1 MEKILFPPDLLN
13 RPGIWA
19 LPAEHKLMLVVL
31 ACHHSLTPCL
41 LFTPTPYACRAIP
54 LPADVIWG
62 ILTDLDQRGLAV
74 VSQDTCEAYLC
85 GSFSWHRTPAADEDT
100 PWARQVRTALAGVRD
115 SRVAEAIRAD
125 LDRYL
130 GAARVPAVLLYSN
143 LLTALP
149 PRGAGQQWS
158 ATEML
163 AAFVLASNPDQTVA
177 GVFRPGGWLDGL
189 ADLASVPASTF
200 AEVLASLQR
209 RGAAAADGG
218 TGEIFIASR
227 LRCAKAR
234 DAKKIY
240 EEAEQI
246 ISPLIFRIFS
256 QECKLRKIKIP
267 ENQRVVSQ
275 VRGGEVSIRRG
286 EVVTDRAAAERYKL
300 RHGPWKG
307 ISHAPN

>member
-19 LPAEHKLMLVVL
+19 LPAEHKLMVVVL
-31 ACHHSLTPCL
+31 ANHHSLTPCL
-41 LFTPTPYACRAIP
+41 LFAPTPYSCRGLP
-54 LPADVIWG
+54 LPVDVIWG

-74 VSQDTCEAYLC
+74 VSQNTCEAYLC
-85 GSFSWHRTPAADEDT
+85 GSFSWHRSPAEEEVT

-125 LDRYL
+125 LERYL
-130 GAARVPAVLLYSN
+130 GGPRVPSVLLYSN

-149 PRGAGQQWS
+149 PRGPGQQWS

-163 AAFVLASNPDQTVA
+163 AAFVLAANPDQTA
-177 GVFRPGGWLDGL
+177 SGVFRPGGWLDGL
-189 ADLASVPASTF
+189 ADLASVPATTF
-200 AEVLASLQR
+200 AEVLASLQG
-209 RGAAAADGG
+209 RGAAASDAA

-234 DAKKIY
+234 DAKKIF

-275 VRGGEVSIRRG
+275 ERGGEVSIRRG
-286 EVVTDRAAAERYKL
+286 EVVSDQAAAEIYQL

-307 ISHAPN
+307 ISLASN